1 VNDNRVTNKTGW
13 FGLLG
18 FIFFACELPLW
29 VIPGSPPAISDASAY
44 SQFLASIRYIAMTR
58 ILLDMGMY
66 ASLMVFFAGFRQM
79 IIKKQ
84 SDYEWIATLVLV
96 AGAVWW
102 AVSLVADGLEGGAVL
117 DTLGNT
123 TNPTVVRAL
132 VEATLL
138 IYNGSIAF
146 IVTGLFMGSAGYAI
160 IVTEALPKWIGWF
173 ACASAILCVI
183 AIPSMYANVVDHNGF
198 YNAAGWGPVLIA
210 NVPPLLWFLVTSIAM
225 IRKHS

>member
-1 VNDNRVTNKTGW
+1 M
-13 FGLLG
+13 
-18 FIFFACELPLW
+18 
-29 VIPGSPPAISDASAY
+29 IPGSAPAISDAVGH
-44 SQFLASIRYIAMTR
+44 SQFLPNLRYIAMTR

-79 IIKKQ
+79 IIKKR
-84 SDYEWIATLVLV
+84 SDCEWIATLVLV

-132 VEATLL
+132 IEATLL

-146 IVTGLFMGSAGYAI
+146 IVTGLFMGSAGYSILA
-160 IVTEALPKWIGWF
+160 TEALPKWIGWF
-173 ACASAILCVI
+173 AWVSAILCIV
-183 AIPSMYANVVDHNGF
+183 AIPSMYANVVDPAGF
-198 YNAAGWGPVLIA
+198 YNVAGWGPVVIA
-210 NVPPLLWFLVTSIAM
+210 NVPPLLWFLITSVAM
-225 IRKHS
+225 IRKRS